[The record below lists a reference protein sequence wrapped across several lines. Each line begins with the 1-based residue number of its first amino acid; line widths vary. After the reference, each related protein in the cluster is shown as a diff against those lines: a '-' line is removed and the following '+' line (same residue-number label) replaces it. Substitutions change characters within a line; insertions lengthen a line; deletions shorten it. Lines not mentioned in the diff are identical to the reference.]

1 MTKRFIQDFNNKIQ
15 GGDNLNDWGEI
26 KTVEQPKPDE
36 SYFIKDTIKEL
47 SKRGKVFQGR
57 IDVYNTIREVMNDLD
72 EYSAYVGMFTLLSTD
87 QEQTRKIQGL
97 YNEYINTLYNLLKE
111 IYNGGNDCIIYIEN
125 VLWGFNYQKQKP
137 KQDDH
142 DYIYYKELMEFE
154 QELDR
159 LTIKDV
165 PQQMQKKLDYYKLLF
180 DDEKDALKEMLN
192 KMINNV
198 YGQYVIHIVK
208 TNQKGLYKTVYGLHG
223 YEPDNLLN
231 ANIERLKLN
240 DLSYR
245 HLFMYIENND
255 LYGHYYTI
263 NNLMRKLDGERY
275 GYNKSINDYYDDM
288 INLIKELQQNK

>member
-36 SYFIKDTIKEL
+36 SYFIEDTIKEL

-87 QEQTRKIQGL
+87 QEQTREIQGL

-125 VLWGFNYQKQKP
+125 VLWGFNYQKQEP

-154 QELDR
+154 RELDR

-165 PQQMQKKLDYYKLLF
+165 PQRMQKKLDYYKLLF
-180 DDEKDALKEMLN
+180 DDEKDALKDMLN
-192 KMINNV
+192 NITNNAH
-198 YGQYVIHIVK
+198 GQYVIHIVK
-208 TNQKGLYKTVYGLHG
+208 TNEKGLYKTSYGLHG
-223 YEPDNLLN
+223 YESDCLLN
-231 ANIERLKLN
+231 ANIERLRLN

-245 HLFMYIENND
+245 ELMLYTEYND
-255 LYGHYYTI
+255 LTLFFSSTYSV
-263 NNLMRKLDGERY
+263 MRELT
-275 GYNKSINDYYDDM
+275 KSKPINDYYNDM